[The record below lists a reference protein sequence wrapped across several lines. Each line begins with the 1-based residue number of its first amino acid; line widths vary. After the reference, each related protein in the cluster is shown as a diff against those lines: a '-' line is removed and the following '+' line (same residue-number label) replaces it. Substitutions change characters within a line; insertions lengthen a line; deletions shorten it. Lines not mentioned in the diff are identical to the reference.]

1 MDSIDLRGKWWLK
14 GMRADDEIVPDA
26 ATAGTLSFSP
36 KEGGELELI
45 GSFHSTFE
53 RLDDESD
60 TEDGPA
66 TIHGVST
73 EGEYIS
79 ILNCMYTGESMS
91 SKDVTFTTETYQV
104 GTIIR
109 GALVDPT
116 SQYWKCSFSFDN
128 IDNWTGVRRV
138 HTPGDGPMNFGPA
151 LSESLS
157 TDEEDIIL
165 NLHEDNKAAI
175 EGKLGRVYFTVFP
188 EEPLTF
194 NEFSSQYIGPLQN
207 LITLGVGEAVFPT
220 FVNLYSERFG
230 HPDSKHSVHWQV
242 PYYRDQDDV
251 NQMQMNFT
259 LQDISLEEVL
269 VQWLESESS
278 VSRLHDHYFGTRY
291 NDSMY
296 VNTQFM
302 SMMFALEAYHRRKFP
317 DRQKIMNKKM
327 YKRFR
332 DITLE
337 RMPKV
342 AAWERAEGLFNS
354 IVNEPSIGDRLIDI
368 TEQHEEMF
376 PESYDIDS
384 NLSTIKNVRHT
395 IAHSLPEDLSTT
407 DIARAEILVRII
419 VLAVL
424 LDTAGV
430 EGEKGREILADE
442 YSSVERIVEV

>member
-1 MDSIDLRGKWWLK
+1 
-14 GMRADDEIVPDA
+14 
-26 ATAGTLSFSP
+26 
-36 KEGGELELI
+36 
-45 GSFHSTFE
+45 
-53 RLDDESD
+53 
-60 TEDGPA
+60 
-66 TIHGVST
+66 
-73 EGEYIS
+73 
-79 ILNCMYTGESMS
+79 
-91 SKDVTFTTETYQV
+91 
-104 GTIIR
+104 
-109 GALVDPT
+109 
-116 SQYWKCSFSFDN
+116 
-128 IDNWTGVRRV
+128 
-138 HTPGDGPMNFGPA
+138 MNFGPA
-151 LSESLS
+151 LSDSLS

-194 NEFSSQYIGPLQN
+194 DEFSSQYIRPLQN

-220 FVNLYSERFG
+220 FVNLFSERFG

-242 PYYRDQDDV
+242 PYYREQDDV

-259 LQDISLEEVL
+259 LQDISFEEVV

-317 DRQKIMNKKM
+317 DRQKIMSKKV

-332 DITLE
+332 DVTLE

-342 AAWERAEGLFNS
+342 AAWDRAEGLFNS

-407 DIARAEILVRII
+407 DIVRAEILVRII

-430 EGEKGREILADE
+430 DEEKGREILADE
-442 YSSVERIVEV
+442 YSSVERIVEI